1 MGGSHENVQDR
12 HNSDETLSSLADF
25 VSGPVKEYEELSPV
39 FVQFLDLVHSVVA
52 QFPNA
57 FEFTED
63 LLAFVAEHTF
73 RWVARRDGHRT
84 GKPTNRKPDGRRF
97 SQKPKKTIY
106 NPCIPLY
113 FCQNDFSLVPSSLSQ
128 KKSIVRF

>member
-12 HNSDETLSSLADF
+12 HNGEETMSSMADF
-25 VSGPVKEYEELSPV
+25 TGGLVKGYEELSPV

-73 RWVARRDGHRT
+73 RFG
-84 GKPTNRKPDGRRF
+84 P
-97 SQKPKKTIY
+97 
-106 NPCIPLY
+106 
-113 FCQNDFSLVPSSLSQ
+113 FCLSY
-128 KKSIVRF
+128 